1 MRSPL
6 EQSELD
12 ELVDQLDTQI
22 TEVAADDDIAAL
34 SGLLC
39 GLDDRDD
46 DGCPHWH

>member
-22 TEVAADDDIAAL
+22 TEVATDDIAAP